1 MKVPYTNFK
10 MREGDNDAV
19 GGCTFIGGTWKEVDT
34 PEIFDN
40 KKIIVF
46 ALPGAFTPTCSSQQL
61 PGYEKMYDE
70 LKAQGIDEIYCLSVN
85 DAFVMNAWF
94 RDEKIEKVK
103 ALGDGEGVFTQG
115 MGMLVNKPKQ
125 GFGMRSWRYSML
137 VDNGEVVKLFEEKGK
152 NNSSDD
158 DDPFTVSDA
167 GTILNW
173 IKTKN
178 ERSKI
183 KRY

>member
-61 PGYEKMYDE
+61 PGYEKMYEE

>member
-152 NNSSDD
+152 NNTSDD

-173 IKTKN
+173 LTTKN